1 MHTSAQKRL
10 VRFSGVLLLSLLVVA
25 LGVQAAQAAQGTG
38 SGTSTFNTLQLPT
51 LAQVQQHQGIGPYA
65 PRVATAQ
72 SCRPGG
78 PGAATTPAAGRP
90 RAWRPRTRGG
100 RAGPDPAPAPTSTT
114 CRTPSQGAA
123 RSRPRR
129 PLPRRARLPR
139 PPGSLPARSRP
150 RSSSSS
156 PRGHWFAVAGGPAS
170 SRLATY
176 CAQHP
181 EDPLCSAA

>member
-10 VRFSGVLLLSLLVVA
+10 VRFSGVLLLSLLVVS

-72 SCRPGG
+72 LPTGWAWGANYVPGG
-78 PGAATTPAAGRP
+78 SSTSVATALREAAAQALILHRHHFNNVSNT
-90 RAWRPRTRGG
+90 
-100 RAGPDPAPAPTSTT
+100 
-114 CRTPSQGAA
+114 
-123 RSRPRR
+123 
-129 PLPRRARLPR
+129 
-139 PPGSLPARSRP
+139 
-150 RSSSSS
+150 
-156 PRGHWFAVAGGPAS
+156 VAGSGTIAAAQAPAS
-170 SRLATY
+170 SGTSSTTTWIVAGSAAAALIVVIAAWALARRRRRPGALASATY

-181 EDPLCSAA
+181 EDPLCSAT